1 VVVAAAL
8 TLAVADTNNHT
19 RLNVDVAVRFRR
31 IYNKR
36 FIFGLRQKGPDEALA
51 FLMKRL
57 FFLRAASSKC
67 AG

>member
-19 RLNVDVAVRFRR
+19 RLNADVAVRFRK
-31 IYNKR
+31 IYKKR

-51 FLMKRL
+51 F
-57 FFLRAASSKC
+57 
-67 AG
+67 